1 MSILHWLGQ
10 IPLADRAAVGDGAFY
25 LSRLGEKGY
34 PILPGF
40 VVPAQA
46 FRGFL
51 ETIDWLEP
59 LFTDFSTSSLHLD
72 INNPR
77 QLQAIAQQIRQVFQA
92 TELAPNWLEVLEAAL
107 EALRQQAAGDLS
119 TLVLRP
125 SIGLAHVS
133 DSFPNLQ
140 AQSLIEPRMCAGN
153 GHALATALKELWA
166 SAFRAQTLLY
176 WQRSGIDLQHIQLAV
191 MVQPVQSAIAS
202 GFLEMSHQQL
212 ALQACWGHEWALR
225 RGEVSPDCYWVEPS
239 EGTTLYQPGWKPVA
253 YGLETEIP
261 HASPALEQWL
271 PEPSLLMPYV
281 LDSAHQN
288 RMVLSGDTLDQVIRL
303 GLRLNLA
310 FGSSFRWTWVLGQQ
324 GTVPR
329 LYLSQVDAAIA
340 APEPMTGQARSLSAF
355 ETAPRTAGLSPKI
368 HPESPVL
375 QGIAAAPGRA
385 IAPVHV
391 VASPDQPLSPVPPGS
406 IWVAA
411 AIHPDWLPSLRQAAG
426 IIAEQGGRA
435 SHGAI
440 LARELGIPA
449 VVGAAGA
456 LAAVQAGET
465 LLLDGDRGVVY
476 RSQPTQSPGDDL
488 DLAQVTF
495 PNGQR
500 RDLISPVPAHPGK
513 LPPTATQI
521 WAAVSQL
528 SSLERLRDQ
537 PVDGIGLLRSELMAA
552 DLLAGRSL
560 ADWLQS
566 PEELVSRFAERIERF
581 AVAIAPRPLFYRSLD
596 LRSHEFPHLVGED
609 ASLNPVLGQRGAYRY
624 QAYPQLFEL
633 ELAAL
638 GKVMERG
645 LDNVRLL
652 LPFVRSVEEFRFC
665 HQRVE
670 AAGLRRQ
677 AAFQLWIMAEV
688 PSVLLLMADYVEAGV
703 QGFSIGT
710 NDLTQLLLGA
720 DRDDAALAQAYTAQ
734 HPAVR
739 RAIAQILQTAR
750 QHQVPCAVCGQAVVD
765 FPDLI
770 ADCVQ
775 AGATA
780 LVVEPE
786 AIAATQRALYQA
798 EQQLLLKWAQQQRH
812 QESF

>member
-10 IPLADRAAVGDGAFY
+10 IPFEDRAAVGEGAFY

-40 VVPAQA
+40 VVPARA

-72 INNPR
+72 VNNPR

-92 TELAPNWLEVLEAAL
+92 TELAADWL
-107 EALRQQAAGDLS
+107 EALERALQELRDQTTGEISA
-119 TLVLRP
+119 LVLRP
-125 SIGLAHVS
+125 SIGLAHAS
-133 DSFPNLQ
+133 DSFPSLQ
-140 AQSLIEPRMCAGN
+140 AQSLIEPRLCT
-153 GHALATALKELWA
+153 GHVSAVATMLKALWA

-176 WQRSGIDLQHIQLAV
+176 WQRSGIELQNIQLAV
-191 MVQPVQSAIAS
+191 MVQPVQPAIAS
-202 GFLEMSHQQL
+202 GFLEMSNQQL
-212 ALQACWGHEWALR
+212 ALQACWGHEWALL
-225 RGEVSPDCYWVEPS
+225 RGEVSPDCYWVEPGP
-239 EGTTLYQPGWKPVA
+239 GTTLYQPGWKPLA
-253 YGLETEIP
+253 YGLEAEIP
-261 HASPALEQWL
+261 RTNPALEQWL
-271 PEPSLLMPYV
+271 PEPSPMMPYI
-281 LDSAHQN
+281 LDSTYQN
-288 RMVLSGDTLDQVIRL
+288 RMVLNGETLEQIVQL
-303 GLRLNLA
+303 GLRLHLA
-310 FGSSFRWTWVLGQQ
+310 FGNTFRWTWVLGHP
-324 GTVPR
+324 GRGSR
-329 LYLSQVDAAIA
+329 LCLSQVDAAIA
-340 APEPMTGQARSLSAF
+340 PPEPIAGQARPLPAEHSAPKP
-355 ETAPRTAGLSPKI
+355 PRSSVKLPPA
-368 HPESPVL
+368 SPVL

-391 VASPDQPLSPVPPGS
+391 VTEAELLPSSAPPGA

-411 AIHPDWLPSLRQAAG
+411 AIHPDWLPALRQAAG

-456 LAAVQAGET
+456 LAAVRSGEM
-465 LLLDGDRGVVY
+465 LLLDGDRGLVY
-476 RSQPTQSPGDDL
+476 RSQPAESPEER
-488 DLAQVTF
+488 LAEVTF

-500 RDLISPVPAHPGK
+500 RELASPDSAHPNK

-521 WAAVSQL
+521 WAAVSQV

-537 PVDGIGLLRSELMAA
+537 PVDGIGLLRSELMAVE
-552 DLLAGRSL
+552 LMAGRSL
-560 ADWLQS
+560 ADWLQD
-566 PEELVSRFAERIERF
+566 PADLVSRFAERIERF
-581 AVAIAPRPLFYRSLD
+581 AAAIAPRPLFYRSLD
-596 LRSHEFPHLVGED
+596 LRAHEFPHFLGEGT
-609 ASLNPVLGQRGAYRY
+609 SSNPVLGQRGAYRY
-624 QAYPQLFEL
+624 QVHPQLFEL

-638 GKVMERG
+638 GTVLARG
-645 LDNVRLL
+645 LDNLRLL
-652 LPFVRSVEEFRFC
+652 IPFVRSVEEFRFC
-665 HQRVE
+665 RQRVE

-710 NDLTQLLLGA
+710 NDLTQLLLGV
-720 DRDDAALAQAYTAQ
+720 DRDDAALAQTYTAQ

-750 QHQVPCAVCGQAVVD
+750 QHRVPCAVCGQAVVD

-770 ADCVQ
+770 ADWVQ

-798 EQQLLLKWAQQQRH
+798 EQQLLLRWAQQQRH

>member
-1 MSILHWLGQ
+1 VSILHWLGQ
-10 IPLADRAAVGDGAFY
+10 IPFADRAAVGEGAFY

-40 VVPAQA
+40 VVPARA

-92 TELAPNWLEVLEAAL
+92 TELAADWL
-107 EALRQQAAGDLS
+107 EALEGALQELRDQTTGEISA
-119 TLVLRP
+119 LVLRP
-125 SIGLAHVS
+125 SIGLAHAS
-133 DSFPNLQ
+133 DSFPSLQ
-140 AQSLIEPRMCAGN
+140 AQSLIEPRLCAS
-153 GHALATALKELWA
+153 HVSAVATMLKALWA

-176 WQRSGIDLQHIQLAV
+176 WQRSGIELQNIQLAV
-191 MVQPVQSAIAS
+191 MVQPVQPAIAS
-202 GFLEMSHQQL
+202 GFLEMSNQQL
-212 ALQACWGHEWALR
+212 ALQACWGHEWALL
-225 RGEVSPDCYWVEPS
+225 RGEVSPDCYWVEPGQ
-239 EGTTLYQPGWKPVA
+239 GTTLYQPGWKPLA

-261 HASPALEQWL
+261 QASPALEQWL
-271 PEPSLLMPYV
+271 PEPSPMMPYV
-281 LDSAHQN
+281 LDAAYQT
-288 RMVLSGDTLDQVIRL
+288 RMVLRDEVLEQIVQL
-303 GLRLNLA
+303 GLRLHVA
-310 FGSSFRWTWVLGQQ
+310 FGNTFRWTWVLGRA
-324 GTVPR
+324 GREPR
-329 LYLSQVDAAIA
+329 LCLSQVDAAIA
-340 APEPMTGQARSLSAF
+340 PPEPVAGQARSLAIALPSPNAA
-355 ETAPRTAGLSPKI
+355 EPKI
-368 HPESPVL
+368 KPASTPPVL
-375 QGIAAAPGRA
+375 QGIAAAPGQA

-391 VASPDQPLSPVPPGS
+391 ITEAELLPSSAPAGT

-411 AIHPDWLPSLRQAAG
+411 SIHPDWLPALRHAAG

-456 LAAVQAGET
+456 LAAVRSGEV
-465 LLLDGDRGVVY
+465 LLLDGDRGLVF
-476 RSQPTQSPGDDL
+476 RSPTPETSTDR
-488 DLAQVTF
+488 LAQVTF

-500 RDLISPVPAHPGK
+500 RPVADSGAPYPK
-513 LPPTATQI
+513 PLPPTATQI
-521 WAAVSQL
+521 WAAVSQV

-537 PVDGIGLLRSELMAA
+537 PVDGIGLLRSELMLV
-552 DLLAGRSL
+552 DLMAGRSL
-560 ADWLQS
+560 ADWLQD
-566 PEELVSRFAERIERF
+566 PADVVARLAERIERF
-581 AVAIAPRPLFYRSLD
+581 AAAIAPRPLFYRSLD
-596 LRSHEFPHLVGED
+596 LRAHEFPQFLGEGTS
-609 ASLNPVLGQRGAYRY
+609 ANPVLGQRGAYRY
-624 QAYPQLFEL
+624 QVHPQLFEL

-638 GKVMERG
+638 GAVLARG
-645 LDNVRLL
+645 LDNLRLL
-652 LPFVRSVEEFRFC
+652 IPFVRSVEEFRFC
-665 HQRVE
+665 RQRVE

-677 AAFQLWIMAEV
+677 GTFQLWIMAEV

-750 QHQVPCAVCGQAVVD
+750 QHRVPCAVCGQAVTD

-770 ADCVQ
+770 AEWVQ

-798 EQQLLLKWAQQQRH
+798 EQQILLQWAQQQRH